1 MTSGVRTLLPTRVPT
16 RLLRAWALA
25 ALAFATLPAWSL
37 DLPELM
43 ALLAQRTSGEA
54 RFVEQRFV
62 KGLDQPLQSSG
73 TLSFQAPDRFVRRT
87 LEPVAES
94 MVVQGNQVTLS
105 RGNRSKTLA
114 LDASPE
120 ATVAVEAM
128 RGTLTGNARALQK
141 HFKTRVSGTAE
152 RWTLELTPL
161 NGSVAGPL
169 LGLKVSG
176 SRSELRTVETQLQ
189 GGDSSVMTIYPQRAG
204 SATPAS

>member
-1 MTSGVRTLLPTRVPT
+1 MTSGVRTLPLKF
-16 RLLRAWALA
+16 LA
-25 ALAFATLPAWSL
+25 AAALVLAALPAWSL
-37 DLPELM
+37 DLSELM

-73 TLSFQAPDRFVRRT
+73 TLSFTAPDRFARRT
-87 LEPVAES
+87 LEPRAES

-105 RGNRSKTLA
+105 RGGRSKTLT

-120 ATVAVEAM
+120 ALVAVEAM
-128 RGTLTGNARALQK
+128 RGTLTGNAKALQK
-141 HFKTRVSGTAE
+141 YFKTRVSGTAE

-161 NGSVAGPL
+161 DNAAAGPL

-176 SRSELRTVETQLQ
+176 SRDELRTVETQLQ
-189 GGDSSVMTIYPQRAG
+189 GGDASVMTIYPQRPG
-204 SATPAS
+204 SAAAPAS